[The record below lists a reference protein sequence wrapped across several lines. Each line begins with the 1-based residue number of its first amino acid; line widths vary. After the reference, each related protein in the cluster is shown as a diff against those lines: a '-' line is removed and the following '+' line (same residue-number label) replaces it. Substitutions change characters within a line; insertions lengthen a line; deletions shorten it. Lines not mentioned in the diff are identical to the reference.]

1 MRVEILRKKL
11 TATELGVAGT
21 NDWYIDIPQ
30 DVKDIVK
37 EYKTSDMI
45 SFIDKTSK
53 KEYILRMFRKT
64 DGSQIWIKL
73 FNQYKKDKEI
83 NCADEIILEKNI
95 DADGNIQF
103 YIDVMKYEKRFELEY
118 IKKQKKFQTYNYVQ
132 DNLDELIKTNKINIL
147 DCNGEE
153 VPLNIIKVGSY
164 KKRRDAAK
172 ENNLYTIDNIDKII
186 KEYKYE
192 DVIIQLKDRG
202 KKLYEVFNSVKYTY
216 TKIEY

>member
-53 KEYILRMFRKT
+53 KEYKLRMFRKP

-73 FNQYKKDKEI
+73 FNQYKKDKDI

-95 DADGNIQF
+95 DNGKIQF
-103 YIDVMKYEKRFELEY
+103 YIEVMKYEKRFELEY
-118 IKKQKKFQTYNYVQ
+118 VKKQKKFQTYNYVQ
-132 DNLDELIKTNKINIL
+132 GNLDELIKTNNINIL
-147 DCNGEE
+147 DFNGEE

-164 KKRRDAAK
+164 KKRKDAAK
-172 ENNLYTIDNIDKII
+172 ENNLYMIYNIDKII
-186 KEYKYE
+186 KAYKYE
-192 DVIIQLKDRG
+192 DIIIQLKDRE
-202 KKLYEVFNSVKYTY
+202 KNLYEVFNSVKYTY